1 MVVECSQKWLEVV
14 RSGGN
19 VIERGWLSMFM
30 GEYQHTLD
38 SKGRLIMPAKFREE
52 LGDKFVLTRG
62 LDNCLFV
69 YPLEEWNNLE
79 QKLKNLP
86 FTRSDARAFTRFF
99 FSGATECELDKQGR
113 VLIPTNLRSHAKLQ
127 KDAVIIG
134 VSSRVEIWSQEEW
147 QRYSEDTGLSFENIA
162 EKIMDIEL

>member
-1 MVVECSQKWLEVV
+1 
-14 RSGGN
+14 
-19 VIERGWLSMFM
+19 MFM

-99 FSGATECELDKQGR
+99 FSGATECELDKQG
-113 VLIPTNLRSHAKLQ
+113 
-127 KDAVIIG
+127 
-134 VSSRVEIWSQEEW
+134 
-147 QRYSEDTGLSFENIA
+147 
-162 EKIMDIEL
+162 

>member
-99 FSGATECELDKQGR
+99 FPEPQNVNWINRD
-113 VLIPTNLRSHAKLQ
+113 V
-127 KDAVIIG
+127 
-134 VSSRVEIWSQEEW
+134 
-147 QRYSEDTGLSFENIA
+147 F
-162 EKIMDIEL
+162 